1 MKRELPCSDDCLS
14 LLGLANDEFPL
25 SIVIIYND
33 LNAALRAA
41 KALERL
47 GAKFF
52 GQLEKRLIPV
62 PAAQLSDPARFD
74 HLLADAR
81 AADMI
86 IISYNGPGE
95 LPETLKRWVARC
107 LAQQGEGDSAVV
119 ALLSSNEQLD
129 ASDSPRYKEL
139 QRTARAAGL
148 DFFAPQPREGLED
161 YTAQPM
167 EVFG

>member
-1 MKRELPCSDDCLS
+1 MRRELPCSEECLS
-14 LLGLANDEFPL
+14 LLGMANDDFPL

-33 LNAALRAA
+33 LNAAMRAA
-41 KALERL
+41 KALERF
-47 GAKFF
+47 GTKFF
-52 GQLEKRLIPV
+52 GQLQQRLTPV
-62 PAAQLSDPARFD
+62 PASQLADPARFD

-95 LPETLKRWVARC
+95 LPTTLKTWVARC

-129 ASDSPRYKEL
+129 PPDSPRYQEL
-139 QRTARAAGL
+139 LKTARAAGL
-148 DFFAPQPREGLED
+148 EFFAPQPEEGEID
-161 YTAQPM
+161 YTSQQL
-167 EVFG
+167 EVVS